1 MALPEAVL
9 GPLAKRAM
17 RVDCGGKK
25 RLKLLVLLAAYA
37 DAGEPSPP
45 ARVLAERLGIQVPDL
60 DRLLKALQRD
70 GHLKVAWRAGERG
83 KSGARKNV
91 YTLHL
96 DEAERVMVP

>member
-1 MALPEAVL
+1 VTLPEPIL

-17 RVDCGGKK
+17 RIGAGGKK

-45 ARVLAERLGIQVPDL
+45 ARVLAERLEINIDAL
-60 DRLLKALQRD
+60 DGLLRQLERD
-70 GHLKVAWRAGERG
+70 GYLTVAWR
-83 KSGARKNV
+83 KGADRRNV

-96 DEAERVMVP
+96 DEKVVAR